1 MSVQKELKKGLTVT
15 AISKYSNIFFE
26 LAITIVLARLLS
38 PEEFGIVAVI
48 LVFTMLFN
56 LLGEIGI
63 GTAIIQN
70 KSLKEAHIQS
80 IFNYTILIGI
90 ITAIGFAFISYP
102 IASFY
107 KNVEYIK
114 IGKLLSWAILFYIVN
129 VVPQSLLRKRKQFL
143 KLEGCIFIVNII
155 TGVFAI
161 CLAYYGYGYYA
172 LIYREILKAVI
183 LFIINILN
191 SNFSPSRSFNLEGIK
206 LIFNYS
212 LFQFLFNI
220 INYLSRNLASL
231 LIGKYMGA
239 ANLGFYDR
247 AYRLML
253 YPAQTLTFVITPVL
267 HPVLAEYQNKPEIIY
282 SHYKKILEFLAFIGT
297 PLSIFLF
304 FSAEEVILIMY
315 GDQWMHSIPIFKI
328 LALTIWSQMTLAS
341 TGAIFQALGKTNLLF
356 ISGLISA
363 TLTTIGVLFGVFS
376 KDLEMIGYGLLMAF
390 TLNFFQGFYLLFS
403 VGFKKSKFHFLLFF
417 KLGFASALILFIK
430 LIIVEYFAI
439 ENKYFSVILKGI
451 LLLTSMYLGAYL
463 LKKEYLAFFHKKLKV
478 NSLK

>member
-1 MSVQKELKKGLTVT
+1 
-15 AISKYSNIFFE
+15 
-26 LAITIVLARLLS
+26 
-38 PEEFGIVAVI
+38 
-48 LVFTMLFN
+48 
-56 LLGEIGI
+56 
-63 GTAIIQN
+63 
-70 KSLKEAHIQS
+70 
-80 IFNYTILIGI
+80 
-90 ITAIGFAFISYP
+90 
-102 IASFY
+102 
-107 KNVEYIK
+107 
-114 IGKLLSWAILFYIVN
+114 
-129 VVPQSLLRKRKQFL
+129 
-143 KLEGCIFIVNII
+143 
-155 TGVFAI
+155 
-161 CLAYYGYGYYA
+161 